1 MARPAGDTG
10 ILLDSGT
17 NEIEIMEF
25 TIGGDTFG
33 INVAKVKEILMDSA
47 VKMMPHAHFAVEGV
61 FKPRDILLT
70 VINLAKY
77 LGFDDSV
84 DKTKSLFIV
93 TSFNHINVAFRVDT
107 VVGISRISWQGIE
120 KPDRTIYGGSEGV
133 ATGIANCND
142 HLITILDFEKIVAD
156 ISPETSIQMSDVEQ
170 LGERIEDNHPIVI
183 AEDSMLLSK
192 MIMECLHQAGFSNVK
207 KFDNGEEAWTYLN
220 GLPKDQ
226 NLLDMVS
233 CVITDI
239 EMPKMDGHRLTRL
252 IKSDEALKK
261 VPVIIFSSLIDDQM
275 YKKGEN
281 LGANAQLSKPDIGQ
295 LVHVLDELVMS
306 ASNYSEAS
314 HKNK

>member
-1 MARPAGDTG
+1 MARSAGDTG

-33 INVAKVKEILMDSA
+33 INVAKVKEIMRNST

-70 VINLAKY
+70 VINLPKY
-77 LGFDDSV
+77 LGFDDTV
-84 DKTKSLFIV
+84 DKSKSLFIV
-93 TSFNHINVAFRVDT
+93 TSFNHMNVAFRVDT
-107 VVGISRISWQGIE
+107 VVGINRISWQDIE

-133 ATGIANCND
+133 ATGIAHCKD

-156 ISPETSIQMSDVEQ
+156 ISPETSIQVSDVTRM
-170 LGERIEDNHPIVI
+170 GERVEDNHPIVI
-183 AEDSMLLSK
+183 AEDSMLLAK
-192 MIMECLHQAGFSNVK
+192 MILECLHQAGFTNVK
-207 KFDNGEEAWTYLN
+207 KFDNGEDAWKYLN

-239 EMPKMDGHRLTRL
+239 EMPQMDGHRLTKL
-252 IKSDEALKK
+252 IKSNDFLKA
-261 VPVIIFSSLIDDQM
+261 VPVIIFSSLIDEQM
-275 YKKGEN
+275 YKKGQE
-281 LGANAQLSKPDIGQ
+281 LGANAQLSKPDISQ
-295 LVHVLDELVMS
+295 LVQILDGLVDS
-306 ASNYSEAS
+306 ANAGKAVS
-314 HKNK
+314 K